1 MATVNIKDWLDFADE
16 LENEVV
22 EEHLK
27 KKTKKLK
34 SPKEL
39 PFAKPLSSSRSI
51 QIKVSTEL
59 VLESINSL
67 TVRDLDNV
75 ALVAYL

>member
-27 KKTKKLK
+27 KKNNKI
-34 SPKEL
+34 
-39 PFAKPLSSSRSI
+39 RSM
-51 QIKVSTEL
+51 
-59 VLESINSL
+59 
-67 TVRDLDNV
+67 
-75 ALVAYL
+75 Y